1 MLQGRDGT
9 PQCTAQTK
17 HPCLQGTYSH
27 RTAGL
32 IHYDPHLNQ
41 SRWMQSDTKGGCSAL
56 PFAATTKSNNNA
68 HNKLKKENF
77 LYMKCS
83 KADNESLNPMPNFNK
98 TWKVGQTGNGKKL
111 TERTGGK
118 QHGPEQHGESRGRTR
133 HPLWI
138 SWSSRVLTEADG
150 MLHEHQAVSASY
162 ICPALGKHRHTS
174 HPFCCR
180 NIKPQRARA

>member
-1 MLQGRDGT
+1 MNSTQEY
-9 PQCTAQTK
+9 
-17 HPCLQGTYSH
+17 PCLQGTYSH

-68 HNKLKKENF
+68 HNKFKKENF

-98 TWKVGQTGNGKKL
+98 TWKVGQTGNGKEL
-111 TERTGGK
+111 TERTEERSTARSSTAS
-118 QHGPEQHGESRGRTR
+118 HGDALDTLSGSPDRLVRSRKPMACYMNTR
-133 HPLWI
+133 LYQRP
-138 SWSSRVLTEADG
+138 TFA
-150 MLHEHQAVSASY
+150 LHWASTD
-162 ICPALGKHRHTS
+162 TS

-180 NIKPQRARA
+180 NIKPQRASA